1 MAEEIRI
8 DKQVF
13 HDRLSHFVSAWKADK
28 RSGDALFG
36 GAGSIVVMMGR
47 TEESSAFQ
55 KNNSMHVSCRRLSVV
70 ASAMRLIQV
79 NDTSVL
85 AAGLRVSCNLISFY
99 HREALHCYDSEERF
113 CRTPS

>member
-1 MAEEIRI
+1 MGYTLTVRLPEVIIFLLGALILGITIHYFWTSRNAIRI

-13 HDRLSHFVSAWKADK
+13 HDRLSHFISAWKADK

-55 KNNSMHVSCRRLSVV
+55 KNNSMHVSCICQL
-70 ASAMRLIQV
+70 LP
-79 NDTSVL
+79 
-85 AAGLRVSCNLISFY
+85 
-99 HREALHCYDSEERF
+99 AL
-113 CRTPS
+113 